1 VGGSA
6 LLGGS
11 IALRLGGSASPEAC
25 RVGFWGW
32 WLVMVTLGGIF
43 FGVFHNVCCGRL
55 GLG

>member
-1 VGGSA
+1 MGGSA